1 MVSTQQAFTLLYK
14 RFSLNAWWNCTL
26 AQTILMGSTLL
37 ARGSQIMWHYVT
49 EDRKAISHKK
59 NYYTEAC
66 ANLKTTKTFPK
77 LRWKRCY
84 LCAVSLTACLVGAYF
99 ALASVSALK
108 EHQKAS
114 KEGRYLRVL
123 RIHSLQWRMV
133 NDSDR
138 WCYSVNDTGI
148 FKLGR

>member
-1 MVSTQQAFTLLYK
+1 
-14 RFSLNAWWNCTL
+14 
-26 AQTILMGSTLL
+26 MGSTLL

-59 NYYTEAC
+59 NYNTEAC

-123 RIHSLQWRMV
+123 RTHSLQ
-133 NDSDR
+133 
-138 WCYSVNDTGI
+138 
-148 FKLGR
+148 

>member
-1 MVSTQQAFTLLYK
+1 
-14 RFSLNAWWNCTL
+14 
-26 AQTILMGSTLL
+26 
-37 ARGSQIMWHYVT
+37 MWHYET

-77 LRWKRCY
+77 LRWKWCY

-108 EHQKAS
+108 EHQRHQKRAGTS
-114 KEGRYLRVL
+114 EYLEL
-123 RIHSLQWRMV
+123 ILCNDDV
-133 NDSDR
+133 NED
-138 WCYSVNDTGI
+138 G
-148 FKLGR
+148 K